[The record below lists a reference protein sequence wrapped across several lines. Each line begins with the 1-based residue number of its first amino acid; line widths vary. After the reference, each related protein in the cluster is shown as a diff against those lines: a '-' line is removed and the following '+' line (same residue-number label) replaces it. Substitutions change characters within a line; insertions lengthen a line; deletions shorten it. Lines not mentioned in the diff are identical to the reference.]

1 MAVVND
7 ALKIL
12 VESLSHGGECLNRN
26 MRQSSHDGLSTGD
39 YGINLSNN
47 SLASIIYA

>member
-26 MRQSSHDGLSTGD
+26 HETE
-39 YGINLSNN
+39 
-47 SLASIIYA
+47 